1 MEQKT
6 EKSRYINKKLGET
19 LKTFRRAKT
28 NCTSVKFAEDYGIDK
43 GNLNRMEN
51 GVIDSRISN
60 VWKVAEAMGV
70 RLSDIIRAL
79 EKELGPDFK
88 LGGK

>member
-6 EKSRYINKKLGET
+6 EKSSYFNKKLVET

-28 NCTSVKFAEDYGIDK
+28 NFTAVKFAEDYGIDK